1 VCRQA
6 LGERVAFWII
16 VQEYA
21 MNFIYIILLVVL
33 FLFWVLMLVDA
44 LKISDGQK
52 GMWMAVIVVPLL
64 IAAAMFFFLG
74 DIVVPLILMS
84 LGAFAYNFVKRGK

>member
-1 VCRQA
+1 
-6 LGERVAFWII
+6 
-16 VQEYA
+16 

-52 GMWMAVIVVPLL
+52 GMWVAIIVVPLL
-64 IAAAMFFFLG
+64 IAAAMSFFLR
-74 DIVVPLILMS
+74 DIVIPLILMS

>member
-1 VCRQA
+1 
-6 LGERVAFWII
+6 
-16 VQEYA
+16 

-74 DIVVPLILMS
+74 DIMIPLILMS

>member
-1 VCRQA
+1 
-6 LGERVAFWII
+6 
-16 VQEYA
+16 
-21 MNFIYIILLVVL
+21 MNFIDIILLVVL

-74 DIVVPLILMS
+74 DIMIPLILMS

>member
-1 VCRQA
+1 
-6 LGERVAFWII
+6 
-16 VQEYA
+16 

>member
-1 VCRQA
+1 MYV
-6 LGERVAFWII
+6 I
-16 VQEYA
+16 VD
-21 MNFIYIILLVVL
+21 IILLIVL

-52 GMWMAVIVVPLL
+52 GLWMAIIVVPLL
-64 IAAAMFFFLG
+64 IAAAMYFLLSYV
-74 DIVVPLILMS
+74 VVPLILMS